1 MRRGSS
7 WKKEVQ
13 SPQDKRKK
21 GRKEEERVGVCLES
35 CELERECSEAE
46 LRGD

>member
-21 GRKEEERVGVCLES
+21 GRKEEERAS
-35 CELERECSEAE
+35 CVWSHVSGEAVQ
-46 LRGD
+46 